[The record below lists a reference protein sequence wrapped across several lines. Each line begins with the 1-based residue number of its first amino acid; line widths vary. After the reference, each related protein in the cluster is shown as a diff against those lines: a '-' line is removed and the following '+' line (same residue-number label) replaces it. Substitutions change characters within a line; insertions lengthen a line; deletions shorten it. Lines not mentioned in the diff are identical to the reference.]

1 MQCRRAWA
9 PATILLSHADSLH
22 CNNIFVWG
30 YTFGRVH
37 GTDRSKGKGRKM
49 KFRTL
54 IAAAASI
61 SLMTTPAV
69 AAAGDA
75 AAAAAEIAPA
85 TESVGSD
92 GQQIYGASII
102 LQFAIL
108 VALAAAIYFGA
119 KALDG
124 DDEPASP

>member
-1 MQCRRAWA
+1 MALIVR
-9 PATILLSHADSLH
+9 
-22 CNNIFVWG
+22 
-30 YTFGRVH
+30 
-37 GTDRSKGKGRKM
+37 KGRDEIM

-54 IAAAASI
+54 NAAAASI

-69 AAAGDA
+69 AAAGEA

-85 TESVGSD
+85 TETIDSD